1 MQSGVAGTM
10 HAGGTSAGSHVG
22 ESPENGGLAVEFG
35 AVE

>member
-1 MQSGVAGTM
+1 MQSGAAGTM
-10 HAGGTSAGSHVG
+10 HAGGISAGNHVG